1 MATRATDKREAE
13 VMIRNAESV
22 KIPFTLLD
30 YQTTWM
36 ITTWV
41 KITKMEARRIIN
53 KAYERD
59 NPELVVTEY
68 LGGKDF
74 MRPKN
79 VDLMWLER
87 DGDAGQ

>member
-1 MATRATDKREAE
+1 MIRATNQREAE

-30 YQTTWM
+30 YRTTWM

-59 NPELVVTEY
+59 DPELVVTEY
-68 LGGKDF
+68 KAGYVF

-79 VDLMWLER
+79 VELEH
-87 DGDAGQ
+87 AE